1 METIHIGDLTALHAA
16 PRGGARPRP
25 VLFIHGYFVDGS
37 IWRDWLDFFAEC
49 GVHGYVVHLR
59 GRCGSKP
66 GTNFGRTSIDDFAD
80 DASAVARHI
89 GATAIVGHSMGGL
102 VAQKVA
108 ERGDVDAA
116 VLITPAPPRGISVLS
131 PAVALRQIRYLPWI
145 LGARVV
151 HPGREDLRALV
162 MNRVPSQQQ
171 DELLDRTLPDSG
183 RAGRDMS
190 VTGVPIDASRVRCP
204 LLVIAAQ
211 DDRFIP
217 APIVARIAKRYNAP
231 LQTVEQ
237 QGHMVIVET
246 DWPRSPDPGQQW
258 IRERT

>member
-1 METIHIGDLTALHAA
+1 MQTINIGDLTALHAA
-16 PRGGARPRP
+16 PRGGARPHP

-37 IWRDWLDFFAEC
+37 VWRDWLDLFAER
-49 GVHGYVVHLR
+49 GVNAYAVHLR

-66 GTNFGRTSIDDFAD
+66 GTNLGGTSIDDFAD
-80 DASAVARHI
+80 DASAVARQI

-162 MNRVPSQQQ
+162 MNRVPRQQQ
-171 DELLDRTLPDSG
+171 DELLDRMLPDSG

-190 VTGVPIDASRVRCP
+190 VTGVPVDARRVRCP

-217 APIVARIAKRYNAP
+217 APIVARIAKRYDAP
-231 LQTVEQ
+231 LETVEHH
-237 QGHMVIVET
+237 GHMVIVEP
-246 DWPRSPDPGQQW
+246 DWQALADRVEQW